1 MCYSAQVEA
10 SFKRHLRLGAEIRFS
25 DFVERVRDLRFRL
38 PRALEIELAQQP
50 GNDAAAL
57 REAMAARRQQAVAE
71 TEALLFSQRKRLADA
86 ERQLALKPTRA
97 AQDSARIAG
106 NKIDAASARLRE
118 LQRTVPQAGDARLY
132 PGWFAPVLAVI
143 DGVLRVELMRYQCRP
158 AGKPADFDR
167 RFPGTY
173 NARRDNLTRFWRP
186 QFGQQH
192 GVLLAHAFYEHV
204 RDADGRS
211 QVLEFRP
218 RDWQEPLLV
227 ACLWSR
233 WRDPAAPEQ
242 PPLLS
247 FAAITDEPPPEVAAA
262 GHDRCIVPL
271 PAAALDAW
279 LHPQGRGDAALFA
292 LLDERERPYYA
303 HQQAA

>member
-10 SFKRHLRLGAEIRFS
+10 SFKRHLRAGARI
-25 DFVERVRDLRFRL
+25 DFDAFVARVRDLRFRL
-38 PRALEIELAQQP
+38 PRALEIELAEQP
-50 GNDAAAL
+50 GEAAAAL
-57 REAMAARRQQAVAE
+57 RDAMALRRQQALAE

-86 ERQLALKPTRA
+86 ERQLARQPTQA
-97 AQDSARIAG
+97 ARDSARIAG
-106 NKIDAASARLRE
+106 NKIAAAGARLRE
-118 LQRTVPQAGDARLY
+118 LQNQAPQAGDARIY

-143 DGVLRVELMRYQCRP
+143 DGELRVELMRYQCRP

-186 QFGQQH
+186 QFGAQH
-192 GVLLAHAFYEHV
+192 GLMLAHAFYEHV

-218 RDWQEPLLV
+218 RGWQEPLHV

-233 WRDPAAPEQ
+233 WQDPAAPEQ

-271 PAAALDAW
+271 PPAAVDAW
-279 LHPQGRGDAALFA
+279 LHPQGRSDAALFA
-292 LLDERERPYYA
+292 LLDQRERPYYA
-303 HQQAA
+303 HRLAA